1 MFCLFLWQL
10 VQVLLWFKIRPSG
23 TFFIIIIFHLYLIG
37 VFKKCHVLQDIQI
50 SQYIFMLKNS
60 TTSAPDTRKQPLRV
74 WVKSYF
80 FHKLLFGDIKLSDLE
95 CRNRKLSAHDCND
108 HIKRPFSFDNYHET
122 QVRDVAQPRPQSWI
136 YRYSIIP
143 HTQHTYRISA
153 KTTWQ
158 LWNVQLI
165 LIVAIVGVILNEDSL
180 ANTVVASRFQFLI
193 IFS

>member
-1 MFCLFLWQL
+1 
-10 VQVLLWFKIRPSG
+10 
-23 TFFIIIIFHLYLIG
+23 
-37 VFKKCHVLQDIQI
+37 
-50 SQYIFMLKNS
+50 MLKNS
-60 TTSAPDTRKQPLRV
+60 TISAPDTRKQPVHV

-80 FHKLLFGDIKLSDLE
+80 FHKLPFGDIKLSDLE
-95 CRNRKLSAHDCND
+95 CRNRKLSAHDCTD

-122 QVRDVAQPRPQSWI
+122 RNINTSPPCCSTQATIVD
-136 YRYSIIP
+136 RYSIIP

-165 LIVAIVGVILNEDSL
+165 LIVAIVGVILNEDLL

-193 IFS
+193 IFSERESPQ